1 MSQLFASCDQSIGAS
16 VSASCQVAWP
26 KRKKKKIEAVSGKL
40 GRVGYPTPDQQI
52 GWKRTSK
59 ESYEGAQSPT

>member
-40 GRVGYPTPDQQI
+40 ERVGYPTPDQQI
-52 GWKRTSK
+52 G
-59 ESYEGAQSPT
+59 